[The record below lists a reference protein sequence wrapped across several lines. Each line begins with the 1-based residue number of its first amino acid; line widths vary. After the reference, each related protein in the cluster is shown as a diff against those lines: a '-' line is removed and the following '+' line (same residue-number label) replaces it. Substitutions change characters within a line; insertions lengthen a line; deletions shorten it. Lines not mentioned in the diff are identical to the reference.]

1 MLTEAAERGQEVVQP
16 PAIREEK
23 KVGILSYFRP
33 ASRVKPLAKRSRFRQ
48 RKWFRGSQVA
58 ALRKKGNGRT
68 APKKRRE
75 GVGSEAAAR
84 LAGFPSLS
92 FLYLFLSFFFLFL
105 FCLGCYA
112 PLVFSSSHSLSP
124 LGNFSGNPL
133 ARACGA
139 AREKVWPPPR
149 DDFLLRLPDSL
160 GTARALPSLTRRK
173 RPRNADPNRT

>member
-68 APKKRRE
+68 APKKRRG

-92 FLYLFLSFFFLFL
+92 FLYLFLSFFFFSFFALVVTLLWCF
-105 FCLGCYA
+105 
-112 PLVFSSSHSLSP
+112 PLRILSLSLGKFLRQP
-124 LGNFSGNPL
+124 LGKGVRGCPGESLASSKRRLSSPFTRFIGNCP
-133 ARACGA
+133 CTS
-139 AREKVWPPPR
+139 
-149 DDFLLRLPDSL
+149 F
-160 GTARALPSLTRRK
+160 
-173 RPRNADPNRT
+173 ADQTQAPKEC

>member
-68 APKKRRE
+68 APKKRRG

-92 FLYLFLSFFFLFL
+92 FLYLFLSFFFFSFFALVVTLLWCFPLRILSLPWEISPATPWQGRAGLPGRKSGLLQETTFFSVYQIHWELPVHFL
-105 FCLGCYA
+105 
-112 PLVFSSSHSLSP
+112 
-124 LGNFSGNPL
+124 
-133 ARACGA
+133 R
-139 AREKVWPPPR
+139 
-149 DDFLLRLPDSL
+149 
-160 GTARALPSLTRRK
+160 
-173 RPRNADPNRT
+173 

>member
-68 APKKRRE
+68 APKKRRG

-92 FLYLFLSFFFLFL
+92 FLYLFLSFFSFPFLPWLLRSSGVFLFA
-105 FCLGCYA
+105 F
-112 PLVFSSSHSLSP
+112 SLSLGKFLRQP
-124 LGNFSGNPL
+124 LGKGVRGCPGESLASSKRRLSSPFTRFIGNCP
-133 ARACGA
+133 CTS
-139 AREKVWPPPR
+139 
-149 DDFLLRLPDSL
+149 F
-160 GTARALPSLTRRK
+160 
-173 RPRNADPNRT
+173 ADQTQAPKEC